1 MIEFSVRIDRSIL
14 MVQEI
19 CAPEELKPIGWP
31 ERKLLGEILLEVMNP
46 LYAEHPDLTPAG
58 LD

>member
-14 MVQEI
+14 MVQEN
-19 CAPEELKPIGWP
+19 CTPEELKTYRLAGA
-31 ERKLLGEILLEVMNP
+31 KALGEILLEVMNP
-46 LYAEHPDLTPAG
+46 LYAENPDLKPAG